1 MRCTRVLS
9 AFFALVAFVG
19 AASAAGIEWQ
29 PSFDDVVARAKAEK
43 KVVFIAVN
51 MDRERANDRLVADHY
66 KDATL
71 AKLASHTLNLFCSR
85 FDHASGEKPCPRA
98 GSVACS
104 AHMAVEKA
112 VRAKILKPAD
122 GGDVVSPQHV
132 FLDPDGKV
140 ILSVQY
146 EISKAE
152 LEWCFVTALRKVDP
166 AFAWTLSGGAR
177 APRRLVM
184 DGVVSGEAMEQ
195 APTKQEVEQILERLK
210 RGEPAREMREEILRL
225 FKSDDPRAKEYVG
238 NLLTS
243 KGANRENWITILV
256 HELGRSSPQDWS
268 ELAIRFLEDARVEVR
283 AEAAVA
289 LEQLADPKSLADV
302 TKAFKREKEDSVKRE
317 LLRAIASTGRADKK
331 TAATLT
337 EQFTKAKDEAT
348 RCAALIGAAALED
361 SKAARALLEPALAS
375 EVAAFRA
382 AAACALAIRRDR
394 EAHEAMLDAAALK
407 EPDPST
413 KSTLEAALKVLRGGD
428 VAKIDETA
436 NILCGSTIVRDRK

>member
-1 MRCTRVLS
+1 MRCLRILA
-9 AFFALVAFVG
+9 AFLGLASV
-19 AASAAGIEWQ
+19 ASAAGITWQ
-29 PSFDDVVARAKAEK
+29 PSFDDVLARAAAEK

-71 AKLASHTLNLFCSR
+71 AKLAAHTLNLFCSR
-85 FDHASGEKPCPRA
+85 FDHASGDKPCSRA
-98 GSVACS
+98 GSVPCS
-104 AHMAVEKA
+104 AHMAIEKA

-132 FLDPDGKV
+132 FLDPAGKI

-152 LEWCFVTALRKVDP
+152 LEWCFVTALRRVDP

-195 APTKQEVEQILERLK
+195 APTKQEVEDILERLK
-210 RGEPAREMREEILRL
+210 RGEPAREMREEIIRL
-225 FKSDDPRAKEYVG
+225 FKSDDPRAKEYVA

-243 KGANRENWITILV
+243 KGANRENWITILI

-268 ELAIRFLEDARVEVR
+268 ELAVRFLEDARVEVR

-289 LEQLADPKSLADV
+289 LEQLADPKTLGDV
-302 TKAFKREKEDSVKRE
+302 TKAFKREKDDAIRRE
-317 LLRAIASTGRADKK
+317 LLRALASTGRADKK
-331 TAATLT
+331 TATTLS
-337 EQFTKAKDEAT
+337 EQFAKAKDEAT
-348 RCAALIGAAALED
+348 RCAALIGAAVLED
-361 SKAARALLEPALAS
+361 AKAARALLEPALAS
-375 EVAAFRA
+375 DVAALRG
-382 AAACALAIRRDR
+382 AAACAIGLRRDR
-394 EAHEAMLDAAALK
+394 EAHEALLDAAALK
-407 EPDPST
+407 EVDPTT
-413 KSTLEAALKVLRGGD
+413 KSTLEAALKVLRGGEL
-428 VAKIDETA
+428 AKLDETA
-436 NILCGSTIVRDRK
+436 NALCGSTIVRDRK